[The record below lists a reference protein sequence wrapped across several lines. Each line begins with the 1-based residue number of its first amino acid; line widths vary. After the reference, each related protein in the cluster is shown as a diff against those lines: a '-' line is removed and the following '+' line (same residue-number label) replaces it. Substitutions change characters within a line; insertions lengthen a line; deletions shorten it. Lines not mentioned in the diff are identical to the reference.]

1 MIVSVASSTSTTAPH
16 KEVTLHGLTAHGRSG
31 MSLDWFNT
39 ATEDVVRHRQ
49 HWLEAHRD
57 GARLCG
63 VEQGEHICY
72 QTAGG
77 IDPVTM
83 RVLPQHLGPHRC
95 ECRQEWPR

>member
-1 MIVSVASSTSTTAPH
+1 
-16 KEVTLHGLTAHGRSG
+16 

-83 RVLPQHLGPHRC
+83 RVMPQHLGPHRC
-95 ECRQEWPR
+95 ECRQKWPR